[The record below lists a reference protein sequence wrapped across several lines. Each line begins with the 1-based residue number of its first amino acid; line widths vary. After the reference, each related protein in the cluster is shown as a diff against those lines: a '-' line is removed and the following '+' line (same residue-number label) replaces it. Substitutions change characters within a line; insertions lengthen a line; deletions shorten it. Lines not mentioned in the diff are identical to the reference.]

1 MPAEITLQDEFGQA
15 IARTIRAWD
24 FQSVLE
30 IGSFDGEGS
39 TQVFLSALQ
48 DVPDRRLVCIE
59 ADPFRYAMLAERVA
73 GLSGVRCV
81 YGSSISLASLTL
93 EDFATDVWRSPYN
106 FLRYPRDIVEGWW
119 RKSVLYLATVKHGFL
134 ETTQEDFDVA
144 LIDGDEFTGYDEY
157 RLVKHRV
164 KCLMLDD
171 VFHAFKCNRVHEELR
186 HDPAWRCIWSSVF
199 VRNGAAIWVR
209 K

>member
-1 MPAEITLQDEFGQA
+1 MPAEITAQDEFGQA

-24 FQSVLE
+24 FGSVLE

-59 ADPFRYAMLAERVA
+59 ADPIRYAMLAERVA
-73 GLSGVRCV
+73 GLPGVRCV

-93 EDFATDVWRSPYN
+93 EDFATDVWRSPHNY
-106 FLRYPRDIVEGWW
+106 LRYPRDIVEGWW

-134 ETTQEDFDVA
+134 ETSQEEFDAA

-157 RLVKHRV
+157 RLVKDRV

-171 VFHAFKCNRVHEELR
+171 AFHAFKCHRIHEELR